1 MLTLSRKVGE
11 AIVIDHNTIVRVKS
25 IRRGKVIL
33 TTDALDHIAVNRE
46 EVELRIQGE
55 DKAA

>member
-1 MLTLSRKVGE
+1 MLVLSRKVGE
-11 AIVIDHNTIVRVKS
+11 AIVIDHNTTVRVKS

>member
-25 IRRGKVIL
+25 IRRGKVTL
-33 TTDALDHIAVNRE
+33 TTEALDHIAVNRE
-46 EVELRIQGE
+46 EVELRIQEE